1 MPASNSAAFPIFKP
15 SARTRFFENAI
26 IAPTSRR
33 GGTRGGI
40 WIRIWLP
47 TLRLW
52 RMKHSENKKKEK
64 QCLAVDEEVREQPA
78 EKTLSDFERLSASTS
93 RCNEELT
100 DVDEAN
106 ISAGA
111 F

>member
-1 MPASNSAAFPIFKP
+1 MDSDLASDATSVEDEAF
-15 SARTRFFENAI
+15 REQ
-26 IAPTSRR
+26 
-33 GGTRGGI
+33 
-40 WIRIWLP
+40 
-47 TLRLW
+47 
-52 RMKHSENKKKEK
+52 KKEK

-100 DVDEAN
+100 DVDETN
-106 ISAGA
+106 FSAGA